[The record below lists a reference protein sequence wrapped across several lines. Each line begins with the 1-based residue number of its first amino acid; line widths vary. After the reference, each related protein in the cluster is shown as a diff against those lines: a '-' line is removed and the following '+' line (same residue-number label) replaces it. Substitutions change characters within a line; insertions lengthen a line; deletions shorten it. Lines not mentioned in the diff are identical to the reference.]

1 MLTDTLSYV
10 EWLENERKIL
20 SLGVQEACRRLIEAN
35 LWPTES
41 LPRVGRLLSVHDMLV
56 ALGLM
61 QDSKENRH
69 DDEHS
74 GRKKSK
80 SPLATK
86 QASEKRALNL
96 NRHGTTLPSGSLD
109 HSEPRGEPSRPRI
122 VHPVYPSFQ
131 TTATALASLLD
142 DTSLAKHNWPVSAI
156 MGPQDSR
163 NSRVGQQGRL
173 WSHTTD
179 AHQQV
184 SGPSDLRR
192 KPSSVMSGSDG
203 SHRYED
209 VSRQNSG
216 QTSGTSEAVPSEQ
229 HETTTDSDGD
239 GGEYIKIP
247 F

>member
-1 MLTDTLSYV
+1 
-10 EWLENERKIL
+10 
-20 SLGVQEACRRLIEAN
+20 
-35 LWPTES
+35 
-41 LPRVGRLLSVHDMLV
+41 MLV
-56 ALGLM
+56 ALGLIP
-61 QDSKENRH
+61 DSKENKH
-69 DDEHS
+69 DDENS

-86 QASEKRALNL
+86 QASENRASNL

-109 HSEPRGEPSRPRI
+109 HGEPHGEPSRPRI

-156 MGPQDSR
+156 MIPQEPR
-163 NSRVGQQGRL
+163 NSNVGQQGRL

-179 AHQQV
+179 AYQQV

-192 KPSSVMSGSDG
+192 KTSSVMSGSD
-203 SHRYED
+203 SAQRHED
-209 VSRQNSG
+209 VARQNSVK
-216 QTSGTSEAVPSEQ
+216 TSRTPEAVPGEQ
-229 HETTTDSDGD
+229 DETTTDSDGE